1 MFVVKKNKGE
11 SEDKLI
17 ARFKKKTLDE
27 GIILEVRERDR
38 YKKPSERKKETKYR
52 IAHMIELEKKR
63 KY

>member
-1 MFVVKKNKGE
+1 MFIVKKKKGE

-17 ARFKKKTLDE
+17 SRFKKKTLDE
-27 GIILEVRERDR
+27 GIILEVRDRER